1 MVRIYLEVK
10 QRSLFSNLV
19 AILLASLTII
29 INRSS
34 RYLALLTVITLR
46 SLLELRV
53 LEIKLVLDKEWVA

>member
-34 RYLALLTVITLR
+34 RYLALLIVITLR
-46 SLLELRV
+46 SLRELRV
-53 LEIKLVLDKEWVA
+53 LGIKLVLDKEWVA

>member
-1 MVRIYLEVK
+1 MVRIFLEVK

>member
-19 AILLASLTII
+19 AILLASLTIK
-29 INRSS
+29 INRNRIS
-34 RYLALLTVITLR
+34 LALLTVITLR

>member
-46 SLLELRV
+46 SLLVLRV
-53 LEIKLVLDKEWVA
+53 LEIKLVLVKEWVA